1 METKW
6 SKVIIHA
13 SAFFA
18 PWLVPIIFFLIGSDE
33 EVKSLSVQALLFQV
47 VMIVLL
53 TISGIFSVLLI
64 GIPFLIVFGIMYFIA
79 PIIGIVKAL
88 SDEPWRY
95 PIVGRW
101 V

>member
-1 METKW
+1 MEAKW

-18 PWLVPIIFFLIGSDE
+18 PFLVPIIFFLISSDE
-33 EVKSLSVQALLFQV
+33 EVKRLSIQSLLFQ
-47 VMIVLL
+47 IVFGTLVAISIFF
-53 TISGIFSVLLI
+53 TIFLVGL
-64 GIPFLIVFGIMYFIA
+64 PFLIVFGLIFWGA
-79 PIIGIVKAL
+79 PIIGIIKAL
-88 SDEPWRY
+88 NDTPWNY

>member
-33 EVKSLSVQALLFQV
+33 EVKSISVQALLFQV
-47 VMIVLL
+47 VMGVLM
-53 TISGIFSVLLI
+53 TISGILSFLII

>member
-33 EVKSLSVQALLFQV
+33 EVKSISVQALLFQV

-53 TISGIFSVLLI
+53 TISGIFSFLII